1 MGVKISDP
9 VVEFEAMPDKTI
21 EELQEEAKLRNMD
34 EKTRALYLAQK
45 NKGKE

>member
-21 EELQEEAKLRNMD
+21 EELREEAKLRNMD
-34 EKTRALYLAQK
+34 EKTRTLYLAQK
-45 NKGKE
+45 NKDKE